1 RYIMGIK
8 DLSKVIGDHSPSSVK
23 LNDIKNY
30 FGRVVAIDASMSLYQ
45 FLIAVRQ
52 GGNQLQ
58 DESGETTSHLMG
70 MFYRTVRMITNG
82 IKPVYVFDG
91 KPPEMKF
98 EELEKRTERRVEAEK
113 QLAEAKEKGDAMA
126 VEKFERRLVKVTKDQ
141 NEEAKRL
148 LRLMGVPVF
157 DAPCEAEAQCA
168 ELVRAGKVFAAA
180 TEDMDALAF
189 GSKRLLRQLTASEA
203 KKLPVKEINL
213 EQVLKDFE
221 MDMPQF
227 VDLCILLGCDYT
239 KTIRGIGPKK
249 AFELIQKHKTIENVL
264 NNIDTE
270 KYPVPENWQYREARR
285 LFMNPEITNCEDIN
299 LQWSKPDTE
308 EIVKYLCGEKNFN
321 EERVRSSLVR
331 MEKGRQSAQQ
341 GRIDSFFAVS
351 SNKKSEPTTTKRK
364 AVDEKCKQKDLKKR
378 GASLAKKLKK

>member
-1 RYIMGIK
+1 MGIK
-8 DLSKVIGDHSPSSVK
+8 DLSKVIGDHSPTSVK
-23 LNDIKNY
+23 LNEIKNY
-30 FGRVVAIDASMSLYQ
+30 FGRIVAIDASMCLYQ

-91 KPPEMKF
+91 KPPEMKS
-98 EELEKRTERRVEAEK
+98 EELVKRAERRAEAEK
-113 QLAEAKEKGDAMA
+113 QLADAKEKGDTIA
-126 VEKFERRLVKVTKDQ
+126 VEKFDRRLVKVTKEQ
-141 NEEAKRL
+141 NEESKKL
-148 LRLMGVPVF
+148 LRLMGVPVVE
-157 DAPCEAEAQCA
+157 APCEAEAQCA
-168 ELVRAGKVFAAA
+168 ALVRSGKVFATA

-189 GSKRLLRQLTASEA
+189 GTKILLRQLTASEM

-213 EQVLKDFE
+213 DQVLKDFE

-264 NNIDTE
+264 ENIDTE
-270 KYPVPENWQYREARR
+270 KYPVPENWQYEEARR
-285 LFMNPEITNCEDIN
+285 LFIKPEVDSCEN
-299 LQWSKPDTE
+299 LTLQWGKPDIDA
-308 EIVKYLCGEKNFN
+308 IVQYLCGEKNFS
-321 EERVRSSLVR
+321 EERIKSSLQR
-331 MEKGRQSAQQ
+331 MEKGRQSGQQ
-341 GRIDSFFAVS
+341 GRIDSFFKVQS
-351 SNKKSEPTTTKRK
+351 TVRTEPTAAKRK
-364 AVDEKCKQKDLKKR
+364 ATDTKEKQKETKKR
-378 GASLAKKLKK
+378 GSNLAKKLKK

>member
-1 RYIMGIK
+1 
-8 DLSKVIGDHSPSSVK
+8 
-23 LNDIKNY
+23 
-30 FGRVVAIDASMSLYQ
+30 
-45 FLIAVRQ
+45 
-52 GGNQLQ
+52 
-58 DESGETTSHLMG
+58 MG

-91 KPPEMKF
+91 KPPEMKC

-141 NEEAKRL
+141 NEEAKKL

-264 NNIDTE
+264 ENIDTE
-270 KYPVPENWQYREARR
+270 KYPVPENWQFREARR
-285 LFMNPEITNCEDIN
+285 LFMKPEITNCEDIN
-299 LQWSKPDTE
+299 LQWGKPDTE
-308 EIVKYLCGEKNFN
+308 EIVRYLCGEKNFN

-341 GRIDSFFAVS
+341 GRIDSFFTVS
-351 SNKKSEPTTTKRK
+351 SSIKSEPTATKRK
-364 AVDEKCKQKDLKKR
+364 AVDEKCKQKDSKKR